1 MFMTFCICCPSSSF
15 LSAMTGGMGVGYN
28 RWGGAGRSVLGAL
41 LSLRGGA
48 LREKAVNTSA
58 LDQL

>member
-1 MFMTFCICCPSSSF
+1 MFMTFCISF
-15 LSAMTGGMGVGYN
+15 LSAMTGGEMGVGYN